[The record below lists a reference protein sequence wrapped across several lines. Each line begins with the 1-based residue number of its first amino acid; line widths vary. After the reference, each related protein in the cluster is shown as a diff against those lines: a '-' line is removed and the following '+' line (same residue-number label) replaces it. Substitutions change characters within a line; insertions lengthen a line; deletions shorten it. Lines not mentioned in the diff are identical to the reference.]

1 MHLNLRKEKFSH
13 AYVSA
18 LCSAAGCSIGRWDAD
33 EDSVDVTLKKTHAT
47 GVIPSPMLDIQ
58 LKATARA
65 AASASGVAFPLKTKN
80 FDDLRQPAHYPR
92 ILVVVTL
99 PSDEVAD
106 WLEQLDESRLS
117 LMSCGYWTQPSDL
130 PNSKSVSSTTVYLE
144 EPLTAEV
151 LDDLM
156 ERISHERPL
165 RDT

>member
-18 LCSAAGCSIGRWDAD
+18 LCSAAGCSIGLWDVD
-33 EDSVDVTLKKTHAT
+33 EDSVDMTIKKIHAS
-47 GVIPSPMLDIQ
+47 GAIPSPQLDIQ

-65 AASASGVAFPLKTKN
+65 AIGTTGVAFPLKTKN
-80 FDDLRQPAHYPR
+80 FNDLRQKAHYPR

-99 PSDEVAD
+99 PSDDVAD

-117 LMSCGYWTQPSDL
+117 LMSCGYWAQPSDL
-130 PNSKSVSSTTVYLE
+130 PESESVTSTTVRLQH
-144 EPLTAEV
+144 PLTAEV

-156 ERISHERPL
+156 DRISHEQPL
-165 RDT
+165 TDR